1 MSNSRVRLIC
11 WTRRRR
17 EQMKDNGNTPEI
29 ADIFRR
35 YGKKYRD
42 MHVVG
47 SQQYKVMRRIE
58 ICRTAALGGHVEACN
73 HCGYSRNA
81 YNSCRD
87 RHCPKCQT
95 MVKEKWLSDRR
106 TELLPC
112 PYFHNVFTLPH
123 ELNPLVMGN
132 KHIMLTLLFTA
143 VKETLQVFARDPQ
156 WRLGGQL
163 GFISVLHTWN
173 QKLMD
178 HYHLHCIIPAG
189 VLSFDRTS
197 WTGTRRKYLFRVQSL
212 AKEFKKRYL
221 DKLERAHKKNLLSF
235 PGKVAGL
242 QEKKQFL
249 TFIETLRGKQWIT
262 YAKQPFGGPEQVL
275 EYLGRYTH
283 RVAITN
289 NRIIAIDD
297 GKVSFR
303 YRDRSD
309 DNKEKELTLSA
320 EEFIRRF
327 LLHVLPSGFTKIR
340 YYGFLAHANKKTCIA
355 LIRTL
360 IGSDVKYTQ
369 KTVETVQEMM
379 LRLTGIDICCCPQCG
394 KGKLVYLR
402 PITDLAYDDSS

>member
-1 MSNSRVRLIC
+1 
-11 WTRRRR
+11 
-17 EQMKDNGNTPEI
+17 MKDNGSTPEVG
-29 ADIFRR
+29 DIFRR

-42 MHVVG
+42 MHAVAA
-47 SQQYKVMRRIE
+47 QQYKVMRRIE
-58 ICRTAALGGHVEACN
+58 ICRTAALGGHVEVCD
-73 HCGYSRNA
+73 HCGHTQNA

-95 MVKEKWLSDRR
+95 MVKEKWLNNRKA
-106 TELLPC
+106 ELLPC
-112 PYFHNVFTLPH
+112 SYFHNVFTLPH
-123 ELNPLVMGN
+123 ELNPLIMVN
-132 KHIMLTLLFTA
+132 KRIMLALLFTA

-156 WRLGGQL
+156 WRLEGQL

-178 HYHLHCIIPAG
+178 HFHLHCIIPAG
-189 VLSFDRTS
+189 VLSLDRKR
-197 WTGTRRKYLFRVQSL
+197 WIGTRTKYLFKVQSL
-212 AKEFKKRYL
+212 AKEFQRRYL
-221 DKLERAHKKNLLSF
+221 NKLEKAYRKNTLSF
-235 PGKVAGL
+235 HGKI
-242 QEKKQFL
+242 EMYRNEKQFL
-249 TFIETLRGKQWIT
+249 KLLAALWDKQWIT

-289 NRIIAIDD
+289 NRIIAIDN
-297 GKVSFR
+297 GQVRFR

-320 EEFIRRF
+320 DEFIRRF

-340 YYGFLAHANKKTCIA
+340 YYGFLAHANKKTCIE

-360 IGSDVKYTQ
+360 IGAT
-369 KTVETVQEMM
+369 TVHVTKLTENVQEMM

-402 PITDLAYDDSS
+402 PIAGSAYADTS